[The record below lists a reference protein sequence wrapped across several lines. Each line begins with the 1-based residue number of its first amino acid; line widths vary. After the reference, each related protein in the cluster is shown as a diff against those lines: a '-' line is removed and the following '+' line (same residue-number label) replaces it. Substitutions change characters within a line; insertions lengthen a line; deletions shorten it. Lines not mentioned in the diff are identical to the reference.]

1 MLRPATPLA
10 VLFFAAFVL
19 LLLSTLSTPVIKG
32 IPLASFN
39 GHDFGVWGYCTG
51 SNCTHVEIGYD
62 TDSLFNSTDNFS
74 LPSGTRHSVS
84 YILIIHPV
92 AALLALICFSLAVAA
107 HFRSPAH
114 SPRFLLGLFILTIPT
129 LLASLLAFLVD
140 ILLFIPHVS
149 WGGWIV
155 LASTILV
162 IAASL
167 VTCGMRR
174 TLVSR
179 KARRKRIQENAEMSG
194 ENYFN
199 KRQAEIAEASVPRA
213 ESPPPL
219 SGSSF
224 TPLTDK
230 NPSLPNFDIKP
241 RPSMDDQAPLN
252 PRGPGYMRSGS
263 APPRQRD
270 PYNTS
275 PPRDHYGN
283 VMPGGALRHQGS
295 NNTMNSSR
303 SGPDYMA
310 RGGRGGYPPGGRG
323 GYPPRGGPMMRGA
336 PGGMRGPPPPGWNG
350 RSRGGMGPPGG
361 YGGPPGGYG
370 GPPGGAMMGRG
381 GPPPPGYGHDQYM
394 RGPPPARNQSPYGQ
408 PAGSM
413 SANGMHNDAPI
424 GQAVELDDTN
434 GLPSPTRHE
443 MPADEYVP
451 PRAQWNQNQ
460 RKATP
465 PPASG
470 SLSPIEASPNPSSVK
485 GHTRRPSETGYYED
499 VDPQF
504 AQAPQPQTSPPQP
517 SNNAS
522 QETHPSSLQAPG
534 GPAMSQTHLSPEY
547 HPGLVGLRDPR
558 QESTESLQD
567 GQRSP
572 AVSDA
577 SHYTSVSQRGINPN
591 WRPPPGSGPQGIMQR
606 KPQQQQDV
614 LLNSNPEFSLPGI
627 GPPGRGRGGAGGFRG
642 RGGSGMSRGAPAL
655 GLGPASAG
663 GRYPGA
669 L

>member
-19 LLLSTLSTPVIKG
+19 LLLSTLSTPLIKG

-39 GHDFGVWGYCTG
+39 GHDFGVWGYCNG
-51 SNCTHVEIGYD
+51 ANCTKIEVGYD
-62 TDSLFNSTDNFS
+62 TDNFLNSTDNFS
-74 LPSGTRHSVS
+74 LPSSTRHSVS

-107 HFRSPAH
+107 HFHSPAH
-114 SPRFLLGLFILTIPT
+114 SPRFLLALFILTIPT

-199 KRQAEIAEASVPRA
+199 KREAEIAEASIPRA

-219 SGSSF
+219 SGNSF
-224 TPLTDK
+224 TPLNST
-230 NPSLPNFDIKP
+230 NPSLPNFDMKP
-241 RPSMDDQAPLN
+241 RPSMDDRSPLN
-252 PRGPGYMRSGS
+252 PGGSGSVRSG
-263 APPRQRD
+263 
-270 PYNTS
+270 YNSS
-275 PPRDHYGN
+275 PPRDQYGN
-283 VMPGGALRHQGS
+283 VIPGGSLRHQGS
-295 NNTMNSSR
+295 NNTMNSNR
-303 SGPDYMA
+303 SGPDYG
-310 RGGRGGYPPGGRG
+310 RGGRGGYPPNGRG
-323 GYPPRGGPMMRGA
+323 GYFPRGGPMMRGG

-350 RSRGGMGPPGG
+350 NGRGRGGM
-361 YGGPPGGYG
+361 GPPGGYG

-381 GPPPPGYGHDQYM
+381 GPAPPGYGQEQYM
-394 RGPPPARNQSPYGQ
+394 RGPTPERNQSPYGQ
-408 PAGSM
+408 PPRNM
-413 SANGMHNDAPI
+413 SANDMHNDMGI
-424 GQAVELDDTN
+424 GQAVELDERN

-451 PRAQWNQNQ
+451 PRAQWKQTQ
-460 RKATP
+460 RTATP
-465 PPASG
+465 PLAG
-470 SLSPIEASPNPSSVK
+470 RTLSPIEASPNPSSIK
-485 GHTRRPSETGYYED
+485 GHSRRPSEPGYYED
-499 VDPQF
+499 VDPRF
-504 AQAPQPQTSPPQP
+504 VEPPQLQSSPPPP
-517 SNNAS
+517 SNVAS
-522 QETHPSSLQAPG
+522 QEIHPSTLQPPR
-534 GPAMSQTHLSPEY
+534 GPPMNQNNLSPEY
-547 HPGLVGLRDPR
+547 QPGPMAHHDPR

-572 AVSDA
+572 AISDA

-591 WRPPPGSGPQGIMQR
+591 WRPPPGSGMPR
-606 KPQQQQDV
+606 RPQQQDM

-627 GPPGRGRGGAGGFRG
+627 GPLGRGRGGPSGFRG
-642 RGGSGMSRGAPAL
+642 RGGSGMSRGAPTM

-663 GRYPGA
+663 GRYPGGGA